1 MRITLTELESV
12 GACDDGTAWF
22 SARYGESADLATV
35 WDDLGETDAPADAAD
50 WRVRLLSHHIDWT
63 ATLLLDRDVDID
75 AYDTHVTLF
84 SARCTKADKMMARAL
99 KGLATEAVD
108 AITDLVDYDADW
120 HDTARAVVEACRDR
134 DSGALDLEALDEFL
148 HWFDGPD
155 DPRIAARTK

>member
-1 MRITLTELESV
+1 MKITLIDLTEMD
-12 GACDDGTAWF
+12 ADHDF
-22 SARYGESADLATV
+22 RDFFRRRYGESADLATV

-120 HDTARAVVEACRDR
+120 RARPR
-134 DSGALDLEALDEFL
+134 GA
-148 HWFDGPD
+148 
-155 DPRIAARTK
+155 R